1 MKNILNHIEEIL
13 GMVCLFPG
21 VMISFISRL
30 GGWDKR
36 TVLTDARRRVAHD
49 TPLW

>member
-30 GGWDKR
+30 GGGDKSSHR
-36 TVLTDARRRVAHD
+36 CKADGSYEL
-49 TPLW
+49 

>member
-30 GGWDKR
+30 GG
-36 TVLTDARRRVAHD
+36 LG
-49 TPLW
+49 